1 MESSVVKSIVSVN
14 AIMVYGDE
22 ILLQRVVNKNNTLWL
37 PGGKVEWEESFE
49 DALFREIR
57 EETGIESEKYSY
69 EKIAILHERPQ
80 VTCKH
85 IYVLS
90 MKEKIEKFS
99 FEDSEISDCF
109 WMKLSDIPTDL
120 EAYRNG
126 WVYYTLRDYIAGK
139 FNNAQLYYQ
148 PNN

>member
-57 EETGIESEKYSY
+57 EETGIEPEKYSY
-69 EKIAILHERPQ
+69 EKVTILHERPQ

-85 IYVLS
+85 IYILN
-90 MKEKIEKFS
+90 MKEKVEKFS
-99 FEDSEISDCF
+99 FEDSEISDCL
-109 WMKLSDIPTDL
+109 WMRLSDIPTNL
-120 EAYRNG
+120 EAYRNS
-126 WVYYTLRDYIAGK
+126 WVYYTLRDYIAGE
-139 FNNAQLYYQ
+139 FNNGQFYYQ
-148 PNN
+148 PKN